1 MKGIVLAGGTGSRLW
16 PATTVVSKQL
26 LPIYD
31 KPMIYYPIST
41 LMHAGIREILIIT
54 TPQDQAQFRL
64 LLGDGSS
71 FGVDF
76 QFEAQPNPEGL
87 AQAFII
93 GEKFISGA
101 DSMLILGDNIFHGV
115 GLDHELSSISNKN
128 EAHIFTY
135 EVSNP
140 SDYGVLEI
148 NSDNR
153 AISIIE
159 KPSNPKSN
167 LAVTGLYYFNKDV
180 SAIAQSIKPS
190 ARGELEITSIIQT
203 YLDRGTLGFTKLS
216 RGTAWLDTGNPN
228 SLHDAA
234 SYIRV
239 IEERTALKI
248 GCLEEIAFENGWI
261 DSSIL
266 EKRISILGKNA
277 YSSYLKMLLTKKQ
290 PNAGGFK

>member
-1 MKGIVLAGGTGSRLW
+1 
-16 PATTVVSKQL
+16 
-26 LPIYD
+26 
-31 KPMIYYPIST
+31 
-41 LMHAGIREILIIT
+41 MHAGIREILIIT

-93 GEKFISGA
+93 GEKFISGE

-115 GLDHELSSISNKN
+115 GLDHELSSISIKN
-128 EAHIFTY
+128 EAHILTY

-148 NSDNR
+148 DSDNR

-261 DSSIL
+261 DSSNL

-290 PNAGGFK
+290 SHAGGFK